1 MLSSL
6 LLSSAAAILA
16 GLTSTASAF
25 NEQCNDNSA
34 IYWGQ
39 NSYGAVNSADTANW
53 QQPLSYYCQDDGID
67 VIPIAFL
74 NKFFSV
80 GNLPEINLA
89 NTCNNVDNSTFPGTN
104 LADCSSLAT
113 DIEFC
118 QSKGKIVTL
127 SLGGAG
133 GGVGFQSD
141 SDATSFA
148 DELWNLFFGGSSSD
162 RPFGAAVLDG
172 IDLDIENGGSTGYV
186 AFVNQL
192 QTHFQAASKKYYVT
206 AAPQCV
212 YPDANLGSV
221 INTVAVDAIYVQF
234 YNNPCGL
241 QNFNVV
247 SDWNFGIWDYWARN
261 VSPNPNVK
269 VYIGAP
275 ASSTAAGTGYVSPS
289 TLASILQTTQKDFPS
304 FGGVMMWDASQAY
317 ANGRYDLAAKSALT
331 ASGSCGTF
339 TFPACSAPA
348 WSSSSTYTAGQT
360 VSYNGYIWSAKWWTN
375 TAPAANASGDWSA
388 ISACQGSGSSSVSSS
403 SIQTTTT
410 TSNAPSSSTSTKTT
424 TSKTSASTTTTTTT
438 ASATAT
444 SGSGSC
450 SGVAAWSSS
459 TAYVGGSEVTYNG
472 SLWKASWWTQDE
484 VPSSTSDVWVS
495 QGTCSSSKRRR
506 QLYARGKF

>member
-1 MLSSL
+1 SL
-6 LLSSAAAILA
+6 LLSSATILT
-16 GLTSTASAF
+16 GLASTALAF
-25 NEQCNDNSA
+25 NNQCNDNSA

-53 QQPLSYYCQDDGID
+53 QKPLATYCQDDGID

-89 NTCNNVDNSTFPGTN
+89 STCNNVDNGTFPGTN
-104 LADCSSLAT
+104 LADCSGIAS

-141 SDATSFA
+141 ADATSFA
-148 DELWNLFFGGSSSD
+148 DELWNLFFGGSSST

-172 IDLDIENGGSTGYV
+172 VDLDIENGGSTGYV
-186 AFVNQL
+186 AFINQL
-192 QTHFQAASKKYYVT
+192 QTHFKAASKKYYVT

-212 YPDANLGSV
+212 YPDANLGAV
-221 INTVAVDAIYVQF
+221 INSVAVDAVYVQF

-241 QNFNVV
+241 QNFN
-247 SDWNFGIWDYWARN
+247 SPSNWDFGLWDYWARN

-289 TLASILQTTQKDFPS
+289 VLANILQTTQKNFPS

-317 ANGRYDLAAKSALT
+317 ANSRYDLAAKSALT
-331 ASGSCGTF
+331 ASGSCGAF

-348 WSSSSTYTAGQT
+348 YSSGSTYTAGST
-360 VSYNGYIWSAKWWTN
+360 VSYQGYIWSAKWWTN
-375 TAPAANASGDWSA
+375 NAPASNPSGDWSA
-388 ISACQGSGSSSVSSS
+388 ISACGGSGSTSVSSS
-403 SIQTTTT
+403 SSKTTTTTTTT
-410 TSNAPSSSTSTKTT
+410 TSAKTT
-424 TSKTSASTTTTTTT
+424 TSKTTTSTSVSKTTTTTTT
-438 ASATAT
+438 SASATAT
-444 SGSGSC
+444 GGSGSC

-459 TAYVGGSEVTYNG
+459 TAYVGGSKVTYNG
-472 SLWKASWWTQDE
+472 SLWQAKWWTQNE
-484 VPSSTSDVWVS
+484 TPSATSDVWVS
-495 QGTCSSSKRRR
+495 QGTCSASKRKR
-506 QLYARGKF
+506 QLYAGRKF